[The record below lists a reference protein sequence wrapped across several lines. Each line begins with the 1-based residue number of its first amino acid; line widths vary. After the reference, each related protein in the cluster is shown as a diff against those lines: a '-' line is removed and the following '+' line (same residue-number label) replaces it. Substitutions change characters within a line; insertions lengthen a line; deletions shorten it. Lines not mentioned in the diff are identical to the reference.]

1 MNIAASQNYVA
12 HSFNEGGISSQCGK
26 DVLSIKVDCA
36 PAKEQALCQA
46 LRMQWLGKK
55 KKF

>member
-46 LRMQWLGKK
+46 LRMQWMGKK